1 MELVVAD
8 AADEAFLLDLLNT
21 TPVVDG
27 TVRDE
32 LADPAAARR
41 WMRERGIAATKVET
55 AALVEVRSILQKV
68 VRGDVRATAL
78 KPFVA
83 GVALRPVA
91 GPHGLAWRIET
102 AKHRRVRSGR
112 CWRGMPCGYRAQGAF
127 GHVRTASAGCS

>member
-41 WMRERGIAATKVET
+41 WMRERGTRCDESGDGGA
-55 AALVEVRSILQKV
+55 R
-68 VRGDVRATAL
+68 RGQVGSAE
-78 KPFVA
+78 
-83 GVALRPVA
+83 G
-91 GPHGLAWRIET
+91 
-102 AKHRRVRSGR
+102 
-112 CWRGMPCGYRAQGAF
+112 GA
-127 GHVRTASAGCS
+127 R